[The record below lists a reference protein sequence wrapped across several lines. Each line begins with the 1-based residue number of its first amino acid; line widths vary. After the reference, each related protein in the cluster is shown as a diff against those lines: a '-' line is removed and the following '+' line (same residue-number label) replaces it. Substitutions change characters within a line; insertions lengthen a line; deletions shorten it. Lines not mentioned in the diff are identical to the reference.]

1 MSTFERINK
10 FLDEYGVKADNE
22 EQSFDD
28 LRMDSLDV
36 LELLI
41 ELEGEFEIEIPDEDV
56 EGKIKTVKDAVAYID
71 KRLAEK

>member
-10 FLDEYGVKADNE
+10 CLDEYGVKADNE